1 MARFPFAHVRSAPPV
16 APGVHGSVLYGP
28 ARCRW
33 ANGQDQCAKIKSG
46 LTAVVRSMRVLVYRP
61 APLFAPA
68 LSPPARIS
76 HHPFLS
82 RASLCAAPTHP
93 PTRTQVFLDVDDLE
107 DLIYLERDIKAS
119 AVVLLFLTKSY
130 FKSINCLREVR
141 ACEEEDKPLI
151 LVREMAT
158 NKGGALMEDMKEE
171 CPEDL
176 RRFVFSDAHTA
187 KIIPF
192 YRLG

>member
-1 MARFPFAHVRSAPPV
+1 M
-16 APGVHGSVLYGP
+16 
-28 ARCRW
+28 
-33 ANGQDQCAKIKSG
+33 
-46 LTAVVRSMRVLVYRP
+46 LVYRP

-68 LSPPARIS
+68 LSPPARVS
-76 HHPFLS
+76 HHPVPLA
-82 RASLCAAPTHP
+82 RVYAPLPPNP

>member
-1 MARFPFAHVRSAPPV
+1 MCQDQERPDGGRQEHAGACLSARAPLCARAL
-16 APGVHGSVLYGP
+16 APGPRLPSP
-28 ARCRW
+28 
-33 ANGQDQCAKIKSG
+33 
-46 LTAVVRSMRVLVYRP
+46 RS
-61 APLFAPA
+61 
-68 LSPPARIS
+68 
-76 HHPFLS
+76 S
-82 RASLCAAPTHP
+82 RARLRAAPTHQ

>member
-1 MARFPFAHVRSAPPV
+1 M
-16 APGVHGSVLYGP
+16 
-28 ARCRW
+28 
-33 ANGQDQCAKIKSG
+33 
-46 LTAVVRSMRVLVYRP
+46 
-61 APLFAPA
+61 
-68 LSPPARIS
+68 
-76 HHPFLS
+76 
-82 RASLCAAPTHP
+82 
-93 PTRTQVFLDVDDLE
+93 DDLE

-158 NKGGALMEDMKEE
+158 KKGGALMEDMKEE

-176 RRFVFSDAHTA
+176 RDAVFGGRDV
-187 KIIPF
+187 IPWL
-192 YRLG
+192 RLGHFQRESLCCIAECMLLCLPRYAKELDAANAKATAALGASKIGTPWVLLQGKHVETDGLLKQVCDAIGSVSSPPAGCATA